1 MTDTADH
8 CEDRL
13 RLDLPLPAGNGP
25 IAAGVASALR
35 DHRAALLPLLE
46 RLVDTGDAGVT
57 VPVDD
62 IGIDTVTLDDDGTAG
77 VAELRYV
84 ARFFAG
90 CRGLDERDR
99 HRTALPFRID
109 DGRLRIDLA
118 LPIRWQVD
126 L

>member
-1 MTDTADH
+1 MTDPATRCDDH
-8 CEDRL
+8 L
-13 RLDLPLPAGNGP
+13 KLDLPLAAGNEP
-25 IAAGVASALR
+25 IAAGVARALR

-46 RLVDTGDAGVT
+46 RLVDTGLAGVT

-62 IGIDTVTLDDDGTAG
+62 IGIDTVTVDDDGSAG

-90 CRGLDERDR
+90 CRGLDERDG

-109 DGRLRIDLA
+109 GGRLQIDLV